1 MLEKKLADE
10 EAMHRKAM
18 AREVAVWKE
27 RYIKARNENLRM
39 KDSRGQMLL
48 EMSISRDDLE

>member
-39 KDSRGQMLL
+39 KDSML
-48 EMSISRDDLE
+48 SA